1 MKKILLIAGLL
12 LLSACSEDDGSVEN
26 SNSANDSNLANENN
40 AIDHGMEDKS
50 AGFTLNGDGEVIEA
64 DVPEDEAAAIMA
76 AHKEYIEAFNAEDLD
91 RYMAIIAQEPE
102 GFDRAEDQQALE
114 SAFASY
120 DTTYSPSNETI
131 VKYEA
136 DRAELFAEIKVDVE
150 DAESG
155 GKTEESGRQVVIFKK
170 EEDGWK
176 VSGLHFI
183 GNR

>member
-1 MKKILLIAGLL
+1 M
-12 LLSACSEDDGSVEN
+12 
-26 SNSANDSNLANENN
+26 
-40 AIDHGMEDKS
+40 
-50 AGFTLNGDGEVIEA
+50 
-64 DVPEDEAAAIMA
+64 
-76 AHKEYIEAFNAEDLD
+76 
-91 RYMAIIAQEPE
+91 
-102 GFDRAEDQQALE
+102 
-114 SAFASY
+114 
-120 DTTYSPSNETI
+120 
-131 VKYEA
+131 KYEA